1 MGMKSLDLQVPLHQF
16 LLQLLMVVSQ
26 LITHPSSH
34 PSRLS
39 PSILRALLN
48 SWNKSVQLILA
59 TVALIVC
66 MWQMVLLYWLR
77 ASLDWSRNSPRE
89 G

>member
-39 PSILRALLN
+39 PIFRALLN

-66 MWQMVLLYWLR
+66 MWQMVLLDWFR
-77 ASLDWSRNSPRE
+77 SSLDWSRNSPRD